1 MKNLLGTIIA
11 LLFAATSF
19 AQITILGTVVDKQNK
34 KLNNATVILRNGLR
48 EKTTL
53 TNNVGVFQFKNIVLN
68 ENYKLIVQYV
78 GMKTHEENFSAT
90 ENKTF
95 DIVLETLDYFLESLE
110 IKA

>member
-53 TNNVGVFQFKNIVLN
+53 TNNVGVFQFNNVTQN
-68 ENYKLIVQYV
+68 KL
-78 GMKTHEENFSAT
+78 
-90 ENKTF
+90 
-95 DIVLETLDYFLESLE
+95 
-110 IKA
+110 